1 MILLDT
7 HVLVWLE
14 YGSSR
19 LGKQS
24 LSIIDKA
31 LHDGKLAVSAVTFW
45 EIAMLIEKK
54 RLVPDIEPD
63 IWRRDLLRI
72 GLNEIPLRGDTAI
85 LAGRLQRLHGDP
97 ADRIIVATAIDH
109 SATLV
114 TADKKILDW
123 EGLPQVLDAS
133 R

>member
-1 MILLDT
+1 MILIDT

-24 LSIIDKA
+24 LDIIDKA
-31 LHDGKLAVSAVTFW
+31 LYAGELAVSAVTFW
-45 EIAMLIEKK
+45 EIAMLIEKG
-54 RLVPDIEPD
+54 RLIPEIEPD
-63 IWRRDLLRI
+63 VWRRDLLRV
-72 GLNEIPLRGDTAI
+72 GLHEIPLRGDTAL
-85 LAGRLQRLHGDP
+85 LAGRLQKMHGDP
-97 ADRIIVATAIDH
+97 ADRIIVATAVDC

-114 TADKKILDW
+114 TADKKILNWD
-123 EGLPQVLDAS
+123 GPIQIIDAS

>member
-1 MILLDT
+1 MILIDT

-14 YGSSR
+14 AGSNR
-19 LGKQS
+19 LGEHS
-24 LSIIDKA
+24 LAIIDKA
-31 LHDGKLAVSAVTFW
+31 LCEEKLAVSAITFW

-54 RLVPDIEPD
+54 RLVPNIEPD
-63 IWRRDLLRI
+63 VWRRDLMRVGVI
-72 GLNEIPLRGDTAI
+72 EFPLRGDTAI

-109 SATLV
+109 SATLI

-123 EGLPQVLDAS
+123 DGLPQVIDA
-133 R
+133 RR